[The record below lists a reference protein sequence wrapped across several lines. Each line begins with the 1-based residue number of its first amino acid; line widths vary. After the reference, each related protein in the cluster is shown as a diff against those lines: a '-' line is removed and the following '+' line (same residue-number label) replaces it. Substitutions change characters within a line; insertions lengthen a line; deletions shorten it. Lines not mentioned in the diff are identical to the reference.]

1 MKLVIDEPESGAL
14 ERHLAD
20 RPVLSTSRVALVEVR
35 RATAQANPAP
45 EVQGETERLLSS
57 CLLIDVTDGLLR
69 AAADLASRSGRTL
82 DAIHLA
88 SALRINPDELLAYD
102 RRLVEAAAERRL
114 AVASP
119 GAGP

>member
-69 AAADLASRSGRTL
+69 AAADLASRSVRTL